1 MILNELSE
9 LQKML
14 IRSSRVCLFEK
25 EKHVLIM
32 NWDILNFGVCADM
45 YRNSNVLNRLSF
57 TVSDLAAFQN
67 QPGIF
72 LSIQPPLVAAYC
84 ECHM

>member
-1 MILNELSE
+1 
-9 LQKML
+9 
-14 IRSSRVCLFEK
+14 
-25 EKHVLIM
+25 M

-67 QPGIF
+67 QPGIV